1 MFLSPNILEKYGPAQ
16 TITNQPEMAEEA
28 TGNVRE
34 RERRKGERRRVRG
47 GG

>member
-34 RERRKGERRRVRG
+34 RERRRVRG